1 MFQCSNFVD
10 FTKKKRSLLDL
21 SNVSEQA
28 HYFRMFKLYSD
39 DEILFNWSLRIE
51 IKFKG
56 NFQQQKKSKS
66 MV

>member
-39 DEILFNWSLRIE
+39 DEILFN
-51 IKFKG
+51 
-56 NFQQQKKSKS
+56 
-66 MV
+66 